1 MKKLYLLLLT
11 LIVGGITGFLYFHN
25 ANSNNSLLGE
35 SLTPQQMWE
44 LEYNNKRNNGESEKT
59 DKPNEF
65 TKYFKAITT
74 KFGEENNSYPLNY
87 RIAEFSNAKTI
98 LKGIK
103 TSSKFTPVWEERG
116 PANVGGRTRGLIID
130 PDDATHNT
138 WFAGAAT
145 GGIWKTADGGQN
157 WTCLT
162 DEFPNLSANT
172 LAMAESNHQVIY
184 AGTGESFPGG
194 TYLQGSGIFKTT
206 DKGLIWTQLTATA
219 SSEDFEY
226 VNRII
231 VDPADANIV
240 IAATEKGILKSIDGG
255 TSWTKV
261 YSSTSGIEDLDADP
275 TNFNKIYA
283 TEHAIGVVKSIDA
296 GDNWS
301 QSIDGLEQG
310 LRYELAISPVNTAKI
325 YLSINTSSDPV
336 VYRSSDSGATWIKF
350 NDTDGNADDFLGG
363 QGEYDNIITAHPYD
377 EDIAFL
383 GGVNLWK
390 VDFSDPG
397 TPEESDPFIYRIDLI
412 DTESFLDFINF
423 GGTYLNGG
431 METGDK
437 NDATNLVDTD
447 WASVEIRFG
456 TGLSQK
462 AHRFTVGGV
471 GSGVPAANYIY
482 EDYVDV
488 PFQVWD
494 ITNDR
499 QLMASFRDQEEDDVF
514 NLIARDSDDDT
525 KGREYLFVNAVT
537 YSETAST
544 DIAKNGGH
552 SYKQLYFFWPTLADG
567 ATWDDTNLPDSK
579 ISISYGTISLQTGT
593 SENVS
598 DAYGSISG
606 NNTYNQSAGF
616 GTTSIPGLHPDHHN
630 LVIVPINEV
639 TDSFLIVN
647 ANDGGLAISKN
658 SGVTFNQ
665 LPNNYITTQ
674 FYGVAKKPEADE
686 YIGGMQDNGTWRSPA
701 DENASS
707 STNYLFQIGGDG
719 FECIWHYSDDQKI
732 IGSVYNNSFQKT
744 INGGTSWSSAS
755 SGITSGD
762 GPFISRLSTHK
773 NTPDNLY
780 AVGKNGIYKSTNF
793 GSSWSSKSIGDG
805 WLQEGRTAVTSQ
817 HNVEVSIANENIV
830 WAGAAMSEANDWKIF
845 VSTDQGET
853 FNAVTEFTGAD
864 LSGFISGIA
873 THPYEDSTAYL
884 LFSLAEEP
892 KVLRTRDLGQTWE
905 DLSGF
910 VGNTSSS
917 NGFPDVVTHSLV
929 VLPNAPSTIWVGTDI
944 GLFESTDDGVSWH
957 YADNGIPAVSVYDMF
972 IQDGQVVVATHGR
985 GIWTASIEE
994 LTFIPELNGEYS
1006 GEQTIS
1012 VIYNLMS
1019 GVDSIELYLNDK
1031 YISTVPNVQAGTDT
1045 IKTIVTD
1052 EGEYSIQLISYV
1064 DNNAYYSNFSD
1075 VVADFSPVIT
1085 DLAKGAEGNSID
1097 ITADINENYDSLQIK
1112 LNDIHIKS
1120 LTNTDLGEN
1129 EFNVEYT
1136 VTGSQIISLIGYIS
1150 ETGYE
1155 SDPDDIYLTYT
1166 GISDMFKINSLKVYP
1181 NPSNGYINVELPE
1194 NFNDN
1199 YNIEVYSLSGA
1210 KVFSTKINKS
1220 DSRLNLK
1227 NLREGLYIIKLEHGN
1242 EIYSQKVQIRK

>member
-44 LEYNNKRNNGESEKT
+44 LEYNNKRKNGESEKT

-74 KFGEENNSYPLNY
+74 KFGEEDNSYPLNY
-87 RIAEFSNAKTI
+87 RIAEFSNAKAI
-98 LKGIK
+98 RKGIK

-130 PDDATHNT
+130 PDDATHDT

-145 GGIWKTADGGQN
+145 GGVWKTTDGGQT

-172 LAMAESNHQVIY
+172 LAMAESNHQIIY

-219 SSEDFEY
+219 NSEDFEY
-226 VNRII
+226 VNRLV
-231 VDPADANIV
+231 VDPTDANIV
-240 IAATEKGILKSIDGG
+240 IAATENGILKSIDGG
-255 TSWTKV
+255 TSWNKV
-261 YSSTSGIEDLDADP
+261 YSSDNGIEDLDADP
-275 TNFNKIYA
+275 TNFNKLYA
-283 TEHAIGVVKSIDA
+283 TEHAIGVVKSTDA
-296 GDNWS
+296 GDTWL
-301 QSIDGLEQG
+301 QSNDGLEQG
-310 LRYELAISPVNTAKI
+310 YRYELAISPVNTAKI

-336 VYRSSDSGATWIKF
+336 VYRSDDSGNTWCKF
-350 NDTDGNADDFLGG
+350 KKKDYGVHDYLGG

-377 EDIAFL
+377 EDVAFL

-397 TPEESDPFIYRIDLI
+397 TTEDSDPFIYRVDLI

-456 TGLSQK
+456 TGMTQK

-471 GSGVPAANYIY
+471 GSGVPASNYIY
-482 EDYVDV
+482 KDYVDV

-494 ITNDR
+494 VTNNK
-499 QLMASFRDQEEDDVF
+499 QLMASFRDQEEDGKFD
-514 NLIARDSDDDT
+514 LEARDPDDDT
-525 KGREYLFVNAVT
+525 KGREYLFVNAVD
-537 YSETAST
+537 YSTTASP
-544 DIAKNGGH
+544 DIDQNGGH

-567 ATWDDTNLPDSK
+567 ATWDDTSLPDSK
-579 ISISYGTISLQTGT
+579 ISISYGTVSLQTGT

-598 DAYGSISG
+598 DAYGSG
-606 NNTYNQSAGF
+606 ANNYNQSAGF

-630 LVIVPINEV
+630 LVMIKTDEANEKFIVI
-639 TDSFLIVN
+639 N
-647 ANDGGLAISKN
+647 ANDGGLAISEN
-658 SGVTFNQ
+658 EGITFNQ

-674 FYGVAKKPEADE
+674 FYGVAKKPKADE

-701 DENASS
+701 DEDASS
-707 STNYLFQIGGDG
+707 TTDYLFQIGGDG

-744 INGGTSWSSAS
+744 INGGASWSSAS
-755 SGITSGD
+755 SGIASGD

-793 GSSWSSKSIGDG
+793 GSSWSPKSIGDG

-817 HNVEVSIANENIV
+817 HNVEVSVANENIV

-853 FNAVTEFTGAD
+853 FNAVTEFAGAD

-892 KVLRTRDLGQTWE
+892 KVLRTKDLGQTWE

-910 VGNTSSS
+910 VGNTSSD

-929 VLPNAPSTIWVGTDI
+929 VLPNDPSTIWVGTDI

-972 IQDGQVVVATHGR
+972 IKDGQVVVATHGR
-985 GIWTASIEE
+985 GIWTASISE
-994 LTFIPELNGEYS
+994 LDYIIDITSGEYA
-1006 GEQTIS
+1006 GEQTVSINYS
-1012 VIYNLMS
+1012 LLVD
-1019 GVDSIELYLNDK
+1019 VDSAYLFIDNKFVNKVTDNHAGS
-1031 YISTVPNVQAGTDT
+1031 YISTGTVET
-1045 IKTIVTD
+1045 
-1052 EGEYSIQLISYV
+1052 EGEHTIYMESYM
-1064 DNNAYYSNFSD
+1064 NSNIYKSNSYR
-1075 VVADFSPVIT
+1075 VTADFKPVI
-1085 DLAKGAEGNSID
+1085 NSASR
-1097 ITADINENYDSLQIK
+1097 ADEANTIEINATLSENYDSLH
-1112 LNDIHIKS
+1112 LYVDETYDKS
-1120 LTNTDLGEN
+1120 ISGFDLGEN
-1129 EFNVEYT
+1129 IIYT
-1136 VTGSQIISLIGYIS
+1136 QITSTDSYDVKILGYIDGN
-1150 ETGYE
+1150 EYE
-1155 SDPDDIYLTYT
+1155 SNTEAVYAIFV
-1166 GISDMFKINSLKVYP
+1166 GISDLFKVNSLKVYP

-1194 NFNDN
+1194 NFNEN
-1199 YNIEVYSLSGA
+1199 YDIDVYSLSGA
-1210 KVFSTKINKS
+1210 KVFSTRINKS
-1220 DSRLNLK
+1220 DSRLNLE
-1227 NLREGLYIIKLEHGN
+1227 NLREGLYIIKLEYGG
-1242 EIYSQKVQIRK
+1242 EIYSQKIQIRK